1 MKPWLTDFTTFR
13 LGGAC
18 RELVTVADAK
28 AAVEVIRGWKAAS
41 VPWRVMGGGSNLL
54 VSDAGISEAVLRIST
69 ELPDCRVEDGQ
80 ICVSAGTA
88 LDAVS
93 RFAVEEGLA
102 GLGFAS
108 GIPGTAGGGIVGNA
122 GAFGAQ
128 LGDVLD
134 RVDVLTRD
142 GELKFRPRSELGFQ
156 YRASSLQGTGEI
168 VTRAWFRV
176 TPEDRAKLQAER
188 EEILAARREKHPD
201 WRKLPTAGSFFKNL
215 PPEKPGEF
223 RRAAGKFL
231 EQACAKQMREG
242 GAYVFPKHANIVIA
256 GPGSAARDVA
266 KLAARMAAAVQE
278 KFGFALEPEV
288 RYWGDFGDVKP

>member
-1 MKPWLTDFTTFR
+1 MKPWLTDYTTFR

-18 RELVTVADAK
+18 RELATVAEAH
-28 AAVEVIRGWKAAS
+28 AAAEVIRGWHAAG

-54 VSDAGISEAVLRIST
+54 VSDAGIPEAVLRIST
-69 ELPDCRVEDGQ
+69 KLPDCRMEDGC

-88 LDAVS
+88 LDALA
-93 RFAVEEGLA
+93 RFAVEEGCA
-102 GLGFAS
+102 GLGFAA
-108 GIPGTAGGGIVGNA
+108 GIPGTVGGGIVGNA

-134 RVDVLTRD
+134 RVEVLARD
-142 GELKFRPRSELGFQ
+142 GELKIRPRSGLEFQ
-156 YRASSLQGTGEI
+156 YRASSLQQTGD
-168 VTRAWFRV
+168 VVVRAWFRAARG
-176 TPEDRAKLQAER
+176 DRAKLQAER

-201 WRKLPTAGSFFKNL
+201 WRALPTAGSFFKNL

-231 EQACAKQMREG
+231 EQAGAKQMREG
-242 GAYVFPKHANIVIA
+242 GAYVFAKHANIVIA
-256 GPGSAARDVA
+256 GPGAKARDVA
-266 KLAARMAAAVQE
+266 MLAARMAAAVQE

-288 RYWGDFGDVKP
+288 RYWGDFGDLK